1 MFHDE
6 AAFLRALRADPWS
19 EAQRLIYAD
28 WLEEQGC
35 AEQAEHLR
43 LEHALGIMDAAAPE
57 RFRAEARF
65 KALRKELPATWLQ
78 AVQMPY
84 ALVLEAP
91 LPSGR
96 GAASILGSA
105 MWLNHHEVRSLTLET
120 PCVLAENLS
129 RKDAEE
135 RLSILYG
142 DRRVARSFP
151 AGEPRVTLRP
161 MASLRYALRLEQ
173 ATGRRGNKNL
183 KLTQE
188 MTGLGFKKAVALL
201 ASAPCVLKYDL
212 NQPDAQKW
220 QARFVAI
227 SNQAT
232 LRLHLVPPRLTLCKV
247 TLLNFDPRFRAELIE
262 QLQPF
267 YPPVRRSSF
276 AYENWYG
283 YDPLQTVPLVLKKC
297 LWQEEA
303 EEIRERLE
311 LTSSGEQLAE
321 VAVETF

>member
-6 AAFLRALRADPWS
+6 IAFLRALRADPWG

-35 AEQAEHLR
+35 AEQAEYLR
-43 LEHALGIMDAAAPE
+43 LEHALGGMDATAPE
-57 RFRAEARF
+57 RFRTEARF
-65 KALRKELPATWLQ
+65 QALQKELPASWLQ

-105 MWLNHHEVRSLTLET
+105 MWLGHHEVRSLSLET

-129 RKDAEE
+129 RKDAED
-135 RLSILYG
+135 RLAVLYG
-142 DRRVARSFP
+142 DRRVARTFP
-151 AGEPRVTLRP
+151 SGEPRVTLRP

-173 ATGRRGNKNL
+173 ASARRGNKNL
-183 KLTQE
+183 KLAQE
-188 MTGLGFKKAVALL
+188 LTGLGFKKAVALL

-220 QARFVAI
+220 QARFAAI
-227 SNQAT
+227 SSQAT
-232 LRLHLVPPRLTLCKV
+232 LRLHLASPRLTLCKV
-247 TLLNFDPRFRAELIE
+247 TLLRVDLRFRRELE
-262 QLQPF
+262 ERLLPY
-267 YPPVRRSSF
+267 YPLIRRITIP
-276 AYENWYG
+276 YDNWEG
-283 YDPLQTVPLVLKKC
+283 YDPLSLLPLVLKKC
-297 LWQEEA
+297 VWQEEG

-311 LTSSGEQLAE
+311 VNLGDEKLAD
-321 VAVETF
+321 VAVEAF